1 MQVIVTASRKGGVGK
16 TTLAVNVAATL
27 ASTERRGRVLVI
39 DLDDQEQA
47 AGLVGLR
54 PRPGLRGVL
63 EGRAELA
70 DLIDTTAWDRL
81 DLVSGEE
88 SLATVSVDLT
98 PWPSFT
104 GRMGEALRGLADRY
118 AWVVID
124 TPPALD
130 LRTASALI
138 AADLVL
144 VPVALSGGFLAAA
157 VGKTRLAAEGAAQSR
172 GRPLPWLLV
181 PNAVQLH
188 TNAHQAALEALA
200 SAFPSNLAPAALRHS
215 VRAQEAAAMGV
226 PLVEFDRRHPLADDY
241 RKLATVVRRKVR

>member
-1 MQVIVTASRKGGVGK
+1 MTTIVAASRKGGVGK
-16 TTLAVNVAATL
+16 TTLAVNLAASL

-54 PRPGLRGVL
+54 PRPGLRAVL
-63 EGRAELA
+63 EGRADLA
-70 DLIDTTAWDRL
+70 DLIEPTAWDRL

-88 SLATVSVDLT
+88 ALATVSLDLQPWHEFTRALGAAVDRL
-98 PWPSFT
+98 
-104 GRMGEALRGLADRY
+104 EH

-130 LRTASALI
+130 LRTASALL
-138 AADLVL
+138 AADLVV
-144 VPVALSGGFLAAA
+144 VPVALSGGFLAAS
-157 VGKTRLAAEGAAQSR
+157 VGKTRHAVEGAAQSR
-172 GRPLPWLLV
+172 GRALPWVLV

-200 SAFPSNLAPAALRHS
+200 GAFPDNLAPVALRHS

-241 RKLATVVRRKVR
+241 RKLATAVRRKVR